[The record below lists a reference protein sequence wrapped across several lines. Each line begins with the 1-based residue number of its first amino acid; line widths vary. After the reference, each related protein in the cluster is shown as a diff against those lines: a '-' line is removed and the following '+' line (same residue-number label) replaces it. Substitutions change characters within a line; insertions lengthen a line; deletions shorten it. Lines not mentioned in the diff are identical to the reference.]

1 MLMKQELAMR
11 FKQTNLDKKESKTF
25 NKVIKDEDGIKIE
38 KYDQITNEPISTEYI
53 SLKAKPIEDEEN

>member
-38 KYDQITNEPISTEYI
+38 KYD
-53 SLKAKPIEDEEN
+53 